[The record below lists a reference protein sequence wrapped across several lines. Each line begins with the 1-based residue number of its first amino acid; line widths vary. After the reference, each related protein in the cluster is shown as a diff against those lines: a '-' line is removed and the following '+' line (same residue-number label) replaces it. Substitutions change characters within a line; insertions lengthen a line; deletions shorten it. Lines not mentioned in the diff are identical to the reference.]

1 MVCILPEAEILLI
14 DNILPVLDILHYY
27 YNLFDY
33 YSLDHILFV
42 LPDPCQNRFG
52 RNLIPALILL
62 HSTGK
67 NLRRS
72 HSLHHSYCISL
83 RFPPHLFFYK
93 NIIFFI
99 EILSQSLILCN
110 NVPKINHIIQQ
121 CHTDCKPEK
130 SKYIFYSMLFYI
142 SHPQ

>member
-14 DNILPVLDILHYY
+14 DNILPVLNILHYY
-27 YNLFDY
+27 YNLFDCCILLDC

-42 LPDPCQNRFG
+42 LPDPCQNRSCSNFAPQYWQKFTP
-52 RNLIPALILL
+52 LSFSPPQLL
-62 HSTGK
+62 HLIEIPS
-67 NLRRS
+67 S
-72 HSLHHSYCISL
+72 
-83 RFPPHLFFYK
+83 FVFYK

-130 SKYIFYSMLFYI
+130 NKYIFYSMLFYI